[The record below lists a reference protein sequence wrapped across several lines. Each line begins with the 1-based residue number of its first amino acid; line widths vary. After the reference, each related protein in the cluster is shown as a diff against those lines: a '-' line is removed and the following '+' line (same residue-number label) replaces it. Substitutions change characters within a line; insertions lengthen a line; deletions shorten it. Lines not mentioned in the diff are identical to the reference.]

1 MELTEFV
8 TSSELNQVSIEIIP
22 STQYLRRVTQ
32 DEILNTFRNAGALL
46 DGHFVLRSGLHSR
59 QFFQCAIALQQM
71 PIVEKLGAAL
81 ADKTR
86 HLSPTTVISP
96 AMGGLVIGQEVARQL
111 GLRFIFAEKEEGKLV
126 LRRGFQIAP
135 GEKILIVEDV
145 VTKGGRV
152 NEVIEIV
159 RERKG
164 ELVGVAMVVDR
175 SNGAVDLG
183 VPTLSLLA
191 MRVETFSPD
200 NLPPDLAAI
209 PATKPGS
216 K

>member
-1 MELTEFV
+1 M
-8 TSSELNQVSIEIIP
+8 TSSELKQVSIEIIP

-86 HLSPTTVISP
+86 HLSATTVISP

-191 MRVETFSPD
+191 MRVETYSPD
-200 NLPPDLAAI
+200 NLPPDLAVI